1 MLTLYEFQK
10 AAVMEAIGRKSVVMD
25 ARLGA
30 GKTIVGAAWL
40 QFLRTAYRIRRMVV
54 IAPRRVLDHGWK
66 PTLAEQCPDA
76 IVLEPSD
83 LKELLDEDI
92 DGWHIALLSNRS
104 LKNALH
110 KANRI
115 GVDAVIIDEPTTVLK
130 GINAQRLRAWLKR
143 DNPEFRLALS
153 ATPWARGL
161 ESLWALYALVHET
174 GQPFGYK
181 TQTEYMHE
189 THEDKAPR
197 HLNFP
202 IWRPRKGAERRLI
215 KQAGSMTM
223 TMVPDFKEIQSTTSD
238 QHFIL
243 RGEGK
248 ARYADLKKSIVN
260 EDGKPASGGVKV
272 LALRRRIQRE
282 KHKALV
288 PFFKELREP
297 CLVWCEF
304 LVDREAIHQSAAM
317 ADLESADVGQRGAID
332 AWNKRQIDVLVAN
345 PAEAGHGLNLQKGGR
360 LMLWFTLPWSL
371 ELYDQAIG
379 RLRRHGQKE
388 TVHVIHW
395 TVKDTVE
402 DAVREALRERRNVVQ
417 AWRAYFKGKRH
428 G

>member
-10 AAVMEAIGRKSVVMD
+10 TAVMEAVGRKSVVMD

-30 GKTIVGAAWL
+30 GKTVVGAAWL
-40 QFLRTAYRIRRMVV
+40 QFLRTAYRFRRMVI

-76 IVLEPSD
+76 LVLEPSD
-83 LKELLDEDI
+83 LKDLLDEDI

-181 TQTEYMHE
+181 TQTEYMRE

-272 LALRRRIQRE
+272 LALRRLIQRE

-317 ADLESADVGQRGAID
+317 ADLESADVGQRGAIE

-345 PAEAGHGLNLQKGGR
+345 PAEAGPRAQPPEGR
-360 LMLWFTLPWSL
+360 APHALVHAAL
-371 ELYDQAIG
+371 EP
-379 RLRRHGQKE
+379 
-388 TVHVIHW
+388 
-395 TVKDTVE
+395 
-402 DAVREALRERRNVVQ
+402 
-417 AWRAYFKGKRH
+417 
-428 G
+428 